1 MVNIRFN
8 SFIPRLFGKETV
20 MLFGMVATRKDRLT
34 LQEKAHYIT
43 HAKQYND
50 CFSIGLIAGI
60 ILIFS
65 LLALGAETWWLLSL
79 IAIPVFLFYVWYGVE
94 FLVRFFQEKDKTKA
108 KENIKFEKQA
118 EYFMEMAKLPSEDQ
132 NKYVSMGWISF

>member
-8 SFIPRLFGKETV
+8 SFIPKLFGKETV
-20 MLFGMVATRKDRLT
+20 MLFGMVATKKDRLT
-34 LQEKAHYIT
+34 FQEKAHYST
-43 HAKQYND
+43 HAKQYHD

-60 ILIFS
+60 IFIFS

-79 IAIPVFLFYVWYGVE
+79 TAIPVFLFYTWYGVE
-94 FLVRFFQEKDKTKA
+94 FLLRLFQEKDKTKA

-118 EYFMEMAKLPSEDQ
+118 EYIMETANLPCEDQ
-132 NKYVSMGWISF
+132 NKYVSLGWILF